1 MLRRTR
7 AVAGSA
13 ARTAGRTAIIA
24 GTATAV
30 AGKVA
35 HGQAAKAQAAAPPP
49 AAAAPAPPAYV
60 PQPISAADENAGD
73 HLIAQIERLASLKTA
88 GVISEDEFAA
98 AKRKLLA

>member
-1 MLRRTR
+1 MLRRTKSL
-7 AVAGSA
+7 AGSA
-13 ARTAGRTAIIA
+13 ARTAGRTALIA

-35 HGQAAKAQAAAPPP
+35 HGQAARAHANAPAPAAPPP
-49 AAAAPAPPAYV
+49 AAYV

-73 HLIAQIERLASLKTA
+73 HLIAQIERLAALKTA

>member
-1 MLRRTR
+1 MLRRTKSL
-7 AVAGSA
+7 AGSA

-35 HGQAAKAQAAAPPP
+35 HGQAARAHGAAPAQAP
-49 AAAAPAPPAYV
+49 AAAAPPAYV

-73 HLIAQIERLASLKTA
+73 HLIAQIERLAALKTA